1 MGLPSAQTQ
10 GTEMPGGVEGYVEL
24 PRAPRSSCE
33 QGRIGS
39 RILCPQGRLFQD
51 CTNLKLRVLSPC
63 VLRKAERKGW
73 LYVRCDCRLAW
84 VCVFL
89 TLYLRW
95 MWGDAVPLWP
105 GHLKGSPSGALAEG
119 NGQVRPCE
127 RALSQLAGRLVLG
140 QPGGPR
146 SVGWRQSRTL
156 ERVCQGFGW
165 WLCSINRLIT
175 NTGNVV

>member
-1 MGLPSAQTQ
+1 MC
-10 GTEMPGGVEGYVEL
+10 GVIADWRG
-24 PRAPRSSCE
+24 
-33 QGRIGS
+33 
-39 RILCPQGRLFQD
+39 
-51 CTNLKLRVLSPC
+51 
-63 VLRKAERKGW
+63 
-73 LYVRCDCRLAW
+73 
-84 VCVFL
+84 CVFL

-119 NGQVRPCE
+119 NGRVRPCE